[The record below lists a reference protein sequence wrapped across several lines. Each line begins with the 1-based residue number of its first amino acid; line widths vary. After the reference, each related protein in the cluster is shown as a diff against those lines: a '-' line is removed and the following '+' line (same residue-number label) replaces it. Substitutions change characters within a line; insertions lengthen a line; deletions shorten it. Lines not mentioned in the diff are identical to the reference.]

1 MEAPPGLSPPPC
13 APVQSLAA
21 PNVPDDAGEDEAND
35 SMDDGQ
41 QLLEEMPTRFVLNFC
56 VAIVLP

>member
-21 PNVPDDAGEDEAND
+21 PNVPDDAGEAEAND

-41 QLLEEMPTRFVLNFC
+41 QLLEELLC
-56 VAIVLP
+56 ALDY